1 MGNTIYIAYRTQ
13 TFTPE
18 TKISK
23 ISTSFTVRNTYWFFL
38 SVSSLFHFKCLSQ
51 PTNWLYHLQ
60 WEKPDAKIVWF
71 RVVTDNYWA
80 ANVCE
85 ALNWGCHMHCLLS
98 APLGS
103 SKRVL
108 IPFPLYGWGAGAQG
122 EVKWLAQGHKA
133 SENSWATISSS
144 VLNTNDLVSQLS
156 FWSMVH
162 FILQL
167 EGRRS
172 GRLGA
177 LLKDAQLGSFR
188 AASDCGFG
196 TPSPGLSLP
205 WLAAHSAQLET
216 SLWNLSKQMRATQ
229 CPLPPSYSDE
239 TK

>member
-1 MGNTIYIAYRTQ
+1 M
-13 TFTPE
+13 
-18 TKISK
+18 
-23 ISTSFTVRNTYWFFL
+23 
-38 SVSSLFHFKCLSQ
+38 
-51 PTNWLYHLQ
+51 
-60 WEKPDAKIVWF
+60 
-71 RVVTDNYWA
+71 
-80 ANVCE
+80 CE
-85 ALNWGCHMHCLLS
+85 ALDRGCHMHCLLS

-103 SKRVL
+103 SKQVL

-196 TPSPGLSLP
+196 TLSAVISCSLCTAWNVTLKP
-205 WLAAHSAQLET
+205 LKANEGNSVSST
-216 SLWNLSKQMRATQ
+216 SLLLRWDKIRHFTQFFLYTKVLSGMERWVTYFVS
-229 CPLPPSYSDE
+229 LTTFLYFHSDNVVFRQRCNF
-239 TK
+239 